1 MLYYLPGCGTN
12 RNHTAAGRKM
22 VDYMKSRGA
31 KLAKCCKLDV
41 DYYRPGDTVVQ
52 NCTQCSFMLRERCPQ
67 ITVTSLYEFVLGDPG
82 FRWADLGGRRMT
94 LQDCFRMRGDAA
106 FHDAVRQCLRR
117 LRVSVVETEENRADA
132 KFCGVWLNEPADPR
146 CAAVAPKSFKALEA
160 YRHILSEEEKK
171 AAMRA
176 WVSRYTTEDTVV
188 YCNGCEKGLRLG
200 GGKPTHL
207 LELLAAGY

>member
-22 VDYMKSRGA
+22 VDYMRSRGA

-41 DYYRPGDTVVQ
+41 DYFRDGDTVVQ
-52 NCTQCSFMLRERCPQ
+52 NCTQCSFILRERCPGVR
-67 ITVTSLYEFVLGDPG
+67 VTSLYEFVLLDHG

-106 FHDAVRQCLRR
+106 FHDAVRQCLRN
-117 LRVSVVETEENRADA
+117 LKADVVEMKENRGDA
-132 KFCGVWLNEPADPR
+132 KFCGVWLSEPADPR
-146 CAAVAPKSFKALEA
+146 CVAVAPKAFKALEP
-160 YRHILSEEEKK
+160 YRRLLDEDEKK
-171 AAMRA
+171 TAMRA
-176 WVSRYTTEDTVV
+176 WVGRYTTDDIVV
-188 YCNGCEKGLRLG
+188 YCNGCERGVRLG
-200 GGKPTHL
+200 GGRPTHL